1 VASLDP
7 AGRRDFL
14 RELVEQVIDRRT
26 TVLFSTHI
34 LSDLE
39 RVAFDVAFLSEGRI
53 ALQAPL
59 DELIDG
65 SRRLVGPAAEM
76 DALCRRLALRA
87 VSRSALEGGR
97 VKLIVQAQPGM
108 PWPEGIDAEPV
119 TLEDLFLEL
128 TQ

>member
-1 VASLDP
+1 
-7 AGRRDFL
+7 
-14 RELVEQVIDRRT
+14 
-26 TVLFSTHI
+26 VLFSTHI

-59 DELIDG
+59 DELLDNA
-65 SRRLVGPAAEM
+65 RRLVGSAAEVE
-76 DALCRRLALRA
+76 ALCRRLALRP
-87 VSRSALEGGR
+87 VSRHAIEGGR
-97 VKLIVQAQPGM
+97 VKLIVQPQPGM
-108 PWPEGIDAEPV
+108 PWPEGIDAERV